1 MYGSNERVMAV
12 ARTLEFIRQITV
24 LGEDFPEL
32 KNEVYSS
39 YTSNLLY
46 KVMPR
51 DYVEKINDKIT
62 TVNITESEKIDKIR
76 TVLEKKRVIT
86 TGTEQ
91 PGAEENWASDV

>member
-24 LGEDFPEL
+24 LAEDFPEL

-39 YTSNLLY
+39 YTTKLLC

-51 DYVEKINDKIT
+51 DYVEKINDEMT
-62 TVNITESEKIDKIR
+62 DVNVTHSEKIDKIK
-76 TVLEKKRVIT
+76 TVLEKK
-86 TGTEQ
+86 
-91 PGAEENWASDV
+91 